1 MNDNL
6 EFKKVSENKDLVANT
21 TFNCINTL
29 FTKEEIDN
37 ILVAEINP
45 KYMDGIKLCEH
56 YNIDIKTGVNCLICE
71 CKRGENKVEILGIIY
86 ILLFLIAALVV
97 YSVAQ
102 IRMAGMKVK
111 DFTEFIQANQ
121 ILDDLYE
128 VSKRY
133 ERMEQKEKLVFL
145 MEAEK
150 VFAAFDKV
158 PNMLWEDEYQKYS
171 RILDIYRDIKMVRWN
186 EK

>member
-1 MNDNL
+1 M
-6 EFKKVSENKDLVANT
+6 
-21 TFNCINTL
+21 
-29 FTKEEIDN
+29 
-37 ILVAEINP
+37 
-45 KYMDGIKLCEH
+45 
-56 YNIDIKTGVNCLICE
+56 
-71 CKRGENKVEILGIIY
+71 EILGIIY